1 MSVYNDQIVK
11 INSILNSRKR
21 LIEHKIQL
29 IEGEINLMTR
39 KVRQQER
46 LREREELNRKF
57 EESYFDTHTTE
68 IESTSDVPPEF
79 NEE

>member
-1 MSVYNDQIVK
+1 
-11 INSILNSRKR
+11 
-21 LIEHKIQL
+21 
-29 IEGEINLMTR
+29 MTR

-68 IESTSDVPPEF
+68 VENTSDVPPEF
-79 NEE
+79 DEE